1 MNTATKPNHIGR
13 KISRIRELRG
23 MKQEALAMEL
33 GISQQSVSLIEQSE
47 TIEDEKLEQVA
58 KVLGVST
65 EAIKNFSEESMI
77 YNIQNNYEGSNKGA
91 NSISVSNFNCTFN
104 PLDKL
109 VEAYEENK
117 RLYERLLEAEKEKI
131 TYLEKLLN
139 KK

>member
-23 MKQEALAMEL
+23 MKQEALAIEL
-33 GISQQSVSLIEQSE
+33 GVSQQSISLIEQSE

-58 KVLGVST
+58 KALGVT
-65 EAIKNFSEESMI
+65 KEAIENFSEELAI
-77 YNIQNNYEGSNKGA
+77 NYFNNFYD
-91 NSISVSNFNCTFN
+91 NSSSQGNSFNQGMYATFN

-117 RLYERLLEAEKEKI
+117 KLYERLLEAEKEKI
-131 TYLEKLLN
+131 AYLEKLLN

>member
-33 GISQQSVSLIEQSE
+33 GISQQSISLIEQSE
-47 TIEDEKLEQVA
+47 TVEDEKLEQVA
-58 KVLGVST
+58 KVLGVT
-65 EAIKNFSEESMI
+65 AEAIKNFSDEAI
-77 YNIQNNYEGSNKGA
+77 FNIIGNTYHDQSSSLNY
-91 NSISVSNFNCTFN
+91 NCTFN

-109 VEAYEENK
+109 IEAYDENK
-117 RLYERLLEAEKEKI
+117 KLYERLLEAEKEKI
-131 TYLEKLLN
+131 AYLEKLLN

>member
-33 GISQQSVSLIEQSE
+33 GISQQSISLIEQSE

-58 KVLGVST
+58 KVLGVT
-65 EAIKNFSEESMI
+65 AEAIKNFSEESMI

-109 VEAYEENK
+109 VDAYEENK
-117 RLYERLLEAEKEKI
+117 KLYERLLEAEKEKI
-131 TYLEKLLN
+131 AYLEKLLN

>member
-1 MNTATKPNHIGR
+1 MSTATKPNHIGR

-33 GISQQSVSLIEQSE
+33 GISQQSISLIEQSE
-47 TIEDEKLEQVA
+47 AIEDEKLEQVA
-58 KVLGVST
+58 KVLGVT
-65 EAIKNFSEESMI
+65 AEAIKNFSDEAI
-77 YNIQNNYEGSNKGA
+77 FNIIGNTYHDQSSSLNY
-91 NSISVSNFNCTFN
+91 NCTFN

-117 RLYERLLEAEKEKI
+117 KLYERLLEAEKEKI
-131 TYLEKLLN
+131 AYLEKLLN